1 MSGNEWHLDES
12 VTEMIQANTIEPI
25 IMVGVA
31 NTKDRSLE
39 YNPIKDG
46 KNYGKALSTELLPE
60 LIKRYNIL
68 DERVGTM
75 GASMGG
81 LISLYLGWELN
92 SVFSMAACLSPAL
105 VYNNFDYI
113 STIESSKTPENLKLS
128 IVNGLSLIHI

>member
-1 MSGNEWHLDES
+1 MKPQNYPLLIIHDGQNAFHSGGSMSGNEWHLDES

-75 GASMGG
+75 GASMG
-81 LISLYLGWELN
+81 
-92 SVFSMAACLSPAL
+92 
-105 VYNNFDYI
+105 
-113 STIESSKTPENLKLS
+113 
-128 IVNGLSLIHI
+128 LSLIHI